1 MGRIII
7 RGGNRLKGTIRV
19 GGSKNAALPILGASL
34 LCPGVTVIGDVPRLR
49 DVDVMI
55 SLLEYLGARVSRNGH
70 TLHIDGS
77 NVRPLDVS
85 EELMRRMRAS
95 NLVLGP
101 LLSRFGRVCISYP
114 GGCDIGSRPMDQHLK
129 AIRKLGAD
137 IVEQRG
143 FIRSTSKGLVGRDI
157 QFDVPS
163 VGATENTMMAAV
175 LAKGTTVI
183 RNAAREPE
191 ISDLATFLNG
201 MGAMV
206 SGAGSS
212 VIRITG
218 VSEMSPVEHVV
229 IPDRIEAGTHMIA
242 AAVTG
247 GDLSIINVV
256 PEHVEAIIAKLQE
269 CGVDVTET
277 ENSVRVVAGGE
288 LLGGDVKTMPYP
300 GFPTDMQ
307 PQFVALC
314 ALARGTSIITETIFE
329 NRFKHVPELR
339 RMGADIRI
347 EDRTA
352 IVRGVPAL
360 SGTHV
365 ATSDLRAGAALVLAG
380 LAAENTTVV
389 ESPEHIDRGYEDLEH
404 KYRSVGADIHRE
416 L

>member
-256 PEHVEAIIAKLQE
+256 PE
-269 CGVDVTET
+269 
-277 ENSVRVVAGGE
+277 
-288 LLGGDVKTMPYP
+288 
-300 GFPTDMQ
+300 
-307 PQFVALC
+307 
-314 ALARGTSIITETIFE
+314 
-329 NRFKHVPELR
+329 
-339 RMGADIRI
+339 
-347 EDRTA
+347 
-352 IVRGVPAL
+352 
-360 SGTHV
+360 
-365 ATSDLRAGAALVLAG
+365 
-380 LAAENTTVV
+380 
-389 ESPEHIDRGYEDLEH
+389 
-404 KYRSVGADIHRE
+404 
-416 L
+416 

>member
-34 LCPGVTVIGDVPRLR
+34 LCPGVTVIKDVPRLR

-55 SLLEYLGARVSRNGH
+55 SLLEYLGARVSRDGH
-70 TLHIDGS
+70 TLHIDGRD
-77 NVRPLDVS
+77 VHPLDVS

-101 LLSRFGRVCISYP
+101 LLGRFGRVCISQP

-129 AIRKLGAD
+129 AIRKLGAAIND
-137 IVEQRG
+137 RRG
-143 FIRSTSKGLVGRDI
+143 FIQADTVGLVGTDI
-157 QFDVPS
+157 HLDVPS

-175 LAKGTTVI
+175 LAKGVTVI

-191 ISDLATFLNG
+191 ICDLQSFLNG
-201 MGAMV
+201 MGARV
-206 SGAGSS
+206 AGAGTS
-212 VIRITG
+212 VIRIQG
-218 VSEMSPVEHVV
+218 VAELHPVEHVV

-242 AAVTG
+242 AAITG
-247 GDLSIINVV
+247 GDLEITNVI
-256 PEHVEAIIAKLQE
+256 PEHVEPVVAKLQE
-269 CGVDVTET
+269 CGVDVSET
-277 ENSVRVVAGGE
+277 ENSVRVAVNRE
-288 LLGGDVKTMPYP
+288 LQCADVKTMPYP

-307 PQFVALC
+307 PQFISLC
-314 ALARGTSIITETIFE
+314 CLARGTSVITETIFE
-329 NRFKHVPELR
+329 NRYKHVPELR

-352 IVRGVPAL
+352 IVRGVLSL

-365 ATSDLRAGAALVLAG
+365 ATTDLRAGAALVLAG
-380 LAAENTTVV
+380 LAAENTTVI
-389 ESPEHIDRGYEDLEH
+389 ESPEHIDRGYDNLEQ
-404 KYRSVGADIHRE
+404 KYRLVGAEIYRK